1 MKTLNKLSNK
11 SYWLIIIGILILTSY
26 LRWQAIK
33 NYNIALTYDQGRDLM
48 EIASI
53 VVGHRPALVGPT
65 TSVNGAFLGPFWYY
79 FNTLPFWLGRG
90 DPMWIMAWQI
100 LWFQL
105 TGLLIWLFFRF
116 QQPSFGFI
124 FTLLYLLMP
133 TGFYVNRFFWNVHP
147 MPLVTVWVLL
157 TIYQTFYHPNKYQ
170 LALLGFLTGIA
181 LQIEAAYAILFMPLT
196 LVFFNQKKMLAP
208 LILGFSITLI
218 PQFIYELRHQ
228 FIITKTLIS
237 QFTGQTNIL
246 AQNLSLSD
254 RLVDRYHHYINIV
267 QNSNHLPANFTVL
280 LFVIALIF
288 SIGWMI
294 KKRITSSNLNLFKI
308 PIFLFLSSLVL
319 YLIFPQPLKSWYID
333 GLSVPIVMITSLF
346 LAYLWQ
352 KKYFQIFVLIIL
364 VATVTFSVREEL
376 KYIHASRQYHRQ
388 DPSNLYNQ
396 MQVVDWIYQ
405 QAQGRGFWVYSYL
418 PSVYDYA
425 YQHVFWWYGTEKY
438 GYQPEKITYA
448 DNVPQYVKSQPK
460 LWTQTKP
467 TQGNYPIFLIIEP
480 DPEHPERQ
488 QAWLN
493 NFQSLCTYHQQTF
506 PWGTQIQVRGVCQP
520 ET

>member
-181 LQIEAAYAILFMPLT
+181 LQIEAAYAILFMTLT
-196 LVFFNQKKMLAP
+196 L
-208 LILGFSITLI
+208 
-218 PQFIYELRHQ
+218 
-228 FIITKTLIS
+228 
-237 QFTGQTNIL
+237 
-246 AQNLSLSD
+246 
-254 RLVDRYHHYINIV
+254 
-267 QNSNHLPANFTVL
+267 
-280 LFVIALIF
+280 
-288 SIGWMI
+288 
-294 KKRITSSNLNLFKI
+294 
-308 PIFLFLSSLVL
+308 
-319 YLIFPQPLKSWYID
+319 
-333 GLSVPIVMITSLF
+333 
-346 LAYLWQ
+346 
-352 KKYFQIFVLIIL
+352 
-364 VATVTFSVREEL
+364 
-376 KYIHASRQYHRQ
+376 
-388 DPSNLYNQ
+388 
-396 MQVVDWIYQ
+396 
-405 QAQGRGFWVYSYL
+405 
-418 PSVYDYA
+418 
-425 YQHVFWWYGTEKY
+425 
-438 GYQPEKITYA
+438 
-448 DNVPQYVKSQPK
+448 
-460 LWTQTKP
+460 
-467 TQGNYPIFLIIEP
+467 
-480 DPEHPERQ
+480 
-488 QAWLN
+488 
-493 NFQSLCTYHQQTF
+493 
-506 PWGTQIQVRGVCQP
+506 
-520 ET
+520 